1 LGDII
6 CISHLRWDF
15 VWQRPQHL
23 LSSLSEYSRVLFVEE
38 PVTRP
43 GLIEPYLEVLPG
55 HSAPDVTVLRLIQP
69 VTKPCW
75 IGHGDPL
82 TQATYSRLLLD
93 YLWQED
99 IPAAVLWLYTPLGL
113 DFVEVI
119 PHTLLIYDVLDQLT
133 GVKEAT
139 PDLLEKEDALVGQ
152 ADLVFCRCTSL
163 YHDKIPLNSQTYLFP
178 SGVEAGHFAPAANPA
193 NFPVPRELAGLP
205 RPIIGYYG
213 VIDDRMDL
221 LLLAYIAQARP
232 DWSLVIV
239 GPLSRIGQEDLPVA
253 ANIHYPGMKSYA
265 ELPAYLALFNVAL
278 VPFVLNEAT
287 RYLSPT
293 KALEYIAAHKPV
305 VATPIPDIQALY
317 NPVVRTAAT
326 SSEFVQQIEAA
337 LQEQPADRRPGED
350 KLLDLYTWNKIAG
363 RIHRL
368 IQEKLATQ
376 SNRQP
381 GSESLSSDNQD

>member
-1 LGDII
+1 MGDII

-23 LSSLSEYSRVLFVEE
+23 LSSLSEYNRVLFVEE

-69 VTKPCW
+69 VAKAAW
-75 IGHGDPL
+75 VGHGDPL

-113 DFVEVI
+113 DFVKVI
-119 PHTLLIYDVLDQLT
+119 PHNLLIYDVLDQLA
-133 GVKEAT
+133 GGKEAS
-139 PDLLEKEDALVGQ
+139 PDLMEKEEALAGQ
-152 ADLVFCRCTSL
+152 ADLVFTRCTSL
-163 YHDKIPLNSQTYLFP
+163 YHEKILLNSQTYLFP
-178 SGVEAGHFAPAANPA
+178 SGVEAAHFAPAANPA
-193 NFPVPRELAGLP
+193 NYPVPRELVGLH

-213 VIDDRMDL
+213 VIDDRVDL
-221 LLLAYIAQARP
+221 ALLAYIAQARP

-239 GPLSRIGQEDLPVA
+239 GPISRIGQEDLPVA

-265 ELPAYLALFNVAL
+265 ELPAYLAQFNVAL
-278 VPFVLNEAT
+278 VPFILNEAT

-293 KALEYIAAHKPV
+293 KALEYMAAHKPV

-317 NPVVRTAAT
+317 NPVVRTAA
-326 SSEFVQQIEAA
+326 SPAEFVQQIEAA
-337 LQEQPADRRPGED
+337 LQELPEDRRAGED
-350 KLLDLYTWNKIAG
+350 KLLDLYTWHKIAG
-363 RIHRL
+363 RMHRL
-368 IQEKLATQ
+368 IQEKLEAQ
-376 SNRQP
+376 PERQA
-381 GSESLSSDNQD
+381 GSEDLPSNNQD